1 MTMLKDPSQKYRPFT
16 PVALPDRTWPDKV
29 IDKAP
34 IWLSTD
40 LRDGN
45 QSLIEPMDAEKKM
58 AFFKC
63 LVAVGLK
70 EIEVGFP
77 SASQTDFDFVRELI
91 EGGHIPDDVTI
102 QVLTQ
107 ARDDLIER
115 TFESLKGA
123 KRAIVHYYNACAPSF
138 RRIVFGQDKAGVK
151 AIAVAAGQTIVRLA
165 AERPET
171 QWGFE
176 YSPEVF
182 SSTETDFDFVRELIE
197 GGHIPDDVTI
207 QVLTQARDDLIERTF
222 ESLKGAKRAIV
233 HYYNACAPSFRRIV
247 FNQDQAG
254 VKAIAV
260 AAGQTIVRL
269 AAERPETQW
278 GFEYSPEVF
287 SSTETDF
294 AVEVCNAV
302 IAVFAPT
309 PANKLILNLP
319 ATIECATPNNYADQ
333 IEWFGRHIDRR
344 DSVLISVHTHNDR
357 GTGVAASE
365 LAVMAGADRVEG
377 CLFGNGERTGNVCL
391 VTLALNLY
399 TQGVDP
405 ELDFSDIDAV
415 RKTVEEC
422 NQLPVHPRHP
432 YVGDLVHTA
441 FSGSHQ
447 DAIRKGFAQQK
458 PDALWEVPYLPIDPA
473 DIGRDY
479 ESVIRVN
486 SQSGKGGIAF
496 LLEQEY
502 GISLPRR
509 MQIEFS
515 QVVQRETDRL
525 GLEMTAAQIHA
536 LLEQEYLQ
544 AKSPYALVSHKL
556 REEDGT
562 STVDIKVAVE
572 GRTEH
577 WHGTAK
583 GPLEALV
590 ASLPQAVE
598 IMDYH
603 EHSIGAGA
611 NAKAASYIEVR
622 LEGQR
627 PLHGIGIDENITT
640 ASFRALLSALNR
652 AVTQAQAKAA

>member
-1 MTMLKDPSQKYRPFT
+1 MSMLKDPSQKYRAFT
-16 PVALPDRTWPDKV
+16 PIVIPDRTWPDKI
-29 IDKAP
+29 IDRAP

-58 AFFKC
+58 RFFKT
-63 LVAVGLK
+63 LLQVGLK

-123 KRAIVHYYNACAPSF
+123 KKAIVHYYNACAPSF
-138 RRIVFGQDKAGVK
+138 RKIVFNQDKAGVK
-151 AIAVAAGQTIVRLA
+151 AIAVAAGKTIKRLA
-165 AERPET
+165 EAAPQT

-182 SSTETDFDFVRELIE
+182 SSTEV
-197 GGHIPDDVTI
+197 
-207 QVLTQARDDLIERTF
+207 
-222 ESLKGAKRAIV
+222 
-233 HYYNACAPSFRRIV
+233 
-247 FNQDQAG
+247 
-254 VKAIAV
+254 
-260 AAGQTIVRL
+260 
-269 AAERPETQW
+269 
-278 GFEYSPEVF
+278 
-287 SSTETDF
+287 DF

-302 IAVFAPT
+302 IEVFQPT

-319 ATIECATPNNYADQ
+319 ATIENATPNNYADQ
-333 IEWFGRHIDRR
+333 IEWFGRHIDKR
-344 DSVLISVHTHNDR
+344 DSVLISLHTHNDR
-357 GTGVAASE
+357 GTGVAATE
-365 LAVMAGADRVEG
+365 LGLMAGADRVEG

-391 VTLALNLY
+391 VTVALNLY
-399 TQGVDP
+399 TQGIDP
-405 ELDFSDIDAV
+405 QLDFSDIDAV
-415 RKTVEEC
+415 RKVVEDC

-447 DAIRKGFAQQK
+447 DAIRKGFAQQQA
-458 PDALWEVPYLPIDPA
+458 DALWEVPYLPIDPA

-479 ESVIRVN
+479 EAVIRVN
-486 SQSGKGGIAF
+486 SQSGKGGITF

-515 QVVQRETDRL
+515 QVVQGETDRL
-525 GLEMTAAQIHA
+525 GLEMSAGQIHG
-536 LLEQEYLQ
+536 LLEREYLQ
-544 AKSPYALVSHKL
+544 AAAPYELKGHRL
-556 REEDGT
+556 QEENGDSRVEVQVQVDGQ
-562 STVDIKVAVE
+562 IQRWQGA
-572 GRTEH
+572 G
-577 WHGTAK
+577 K

-590 ASLPQAVE
+590 SSLPVAVE

-603 EHSIGAGA
+603 EHAIGAGA
-611 NAKAASYIEVR
+611 NAKAASYIEIR
-622 LEGQR
+622 LDGQR

-640 ASFRALLSALNR
+640 ASIRALFSALNR
-652 AVTQAQAKAA
+652 AVRQAEAKTQAA

>member
-182 SSTETDFDFVRELIE
+182 SSTETDF
-197 GGHIPDDVTI
+197 
-207 QVLTQARDDLIERTF
+207 
-222 ESLKGAKRAIV
+222 
-233 HYYNACAPSFRRIV
+233 
-247 FNQDQAG
+247 
-254 VKAIAV
+254 
-260 AAGQTIVRL
+260 
-269 AAERPETQW
+269 
-278 GFEYSPEVF
+278 
-287 SSTETDF
+287 

-432 YVGDLVHTA
+432 YVGDLDHTA

-479 ESVIRVN
+479 EAVIRVN

>member
-1 MTMLKDPSQKYRPFT
+1 MSMLRDPSSKYRPFT
-16 PVALPDRTWPDKV
+16 PIALPDRTWPDQT
-29 IDKAP
+29 IDQAP

-58 AFFKC
+58 RFFKC

-123 KRAIVHYYNACAPSF
+123 KQAIVHYYNACAP
-138 RRIVFGQDKAGVK
+138 A
-151 AIAVAAGQTIVRLA
+151 
-165 AERPET
+165 
-171 QWGFE
+171 
-176 YSPEVF
+176 
-182 SSTETDFDFVRELIE
+182 
-197 GGHIPDDVTI
+197 
-207 QVLTQARDDLIERTF
+207 
-222 ESLKGAKRAIV
+222 
-233 HYYNACAPSFRRIV
+233 FRRIV

-260 AAGQTIVRL
+260 AAGKTIRSL
-269 AAERPETQW
+269 AEAAPETQW

-287 SSTETDF
+287 SSTEIEF

-302 IAVFAPT
+302 IGVFEPT
-309 PANKLILNLP
+309 PQNKLILNLP

-405 ELDFSDIDAV
+405 QLDFSDIDAV
-415 RKTVEEC
+415 RKVVEDC

-432 YVGDLVHTA
+432 YAGDLVHTA

-447 DAIRKGFAQQK
+447 DAIRKGFVQQD
-458 PDALWEVPYLPIDPA
+458 PNGVWEVPYLPIDPA
-473 DIGRDY
+473 DIGRSY
-479 ESVIRVN
+479 EAVIRVN
-486 SQSGKGGIAF
+486 SQSGKGGITY

-502 GISLPRR
+502 GISMPRR
-509 MQIEFS
+509 LQIEFS
-515 QVVQRETDRL
+515 QVVQGETDRL
-525 GLEMTAAQIHA
+525 GLEMTAQQIHE
-536 LLEQEYLQ
+536 LLDREYLQ
-544 AKSPYALVSHKL
+544 ASSPYALIRHRL
-556 REEDGT
+556 QEENGT
-562 STVDIKVAVE
+562 SAVDVE
-572 GRTEH
+572 VLSDGNTLH
-577 WHGTAK
+577 WRGIGK

-590 ASLPQAVE
+590 AGLPVSVE
-598 IMDYH
+598 IMDYS
-603 EHSIGAGA
+603 EHAIGSGS
-611 NAKAASYIEVR
+611 NAKAAAYIEIR
-622 LEGQR
+622 LDNGR
-627 PLHGIGIDENITT
+627 PLHGIGIDENLTT
-640 ASFRALLSALNR
+640 ASFRALFSALNR
-652 AVTQAQAKAA
+652 AKRQAEAKAA

>member
-1 MTMLKDPSQKYRPFT
+1 MTMLKDPSSKYRPFT
-16 PVALPDRTWPDKV
+16 QIAIPDRTWPDNV

-58 AFFKC
+58 RFFKC
-63 LVAVGLK
+63 LLAVGLK

-123 KRAIVHYYNACAPSF
+123 KKAIVHYYNACAPSF
-138 RRIVFGQDKAGVK
+138 RKIVFNQDKAGVK
-151 AIAVAAGQTIVRLA
+151 AIAVAAGKTIKRLA
-165 AERPET
+165 DAAPET

-182 SSTETDFDFVRELIE
+182 SSTEI
-197 GGHIPDDVTI
+197 
-207 QVLTQARDDLIERTF
+207 
-222 ESLKGAKRAIV
+222 
-233 HYYNACAPSFRRIV
+233 
-247 FNQDQAG
+247 
-254 VKAIAV
+254 
-260 AAGQTIVRL
+260 
-269 AAERPETQW
+269 
-278 GFEYSPEVF
+278 
-287 SSTETDF
+287 DF

-302 IAVFAPT
+302 IGVFAPT
-309 PANKLILNLP
+309 PARKLILNLP

-333 IEWFGRHIDRR
+333 IEWFGRHVERR

-399 TQGVDP
+399 TQGVNP
-405 ELDFSDIDAV
+405 GLDFSDIDTV
-415 RKTVEEC
+415 RKVVEDC
-422 NQLPVHPRHP
+422 NQIPVHPRHP

-447 DAIRKGFAQQK
+447 DAIRKGFAQRK
-458 PDALWEVPYLPIDPA
+458 EDAVWEVPYLPIDPA

-479 ESVIRVN
+479 EAVIRVN
-486 SQSGKGGIAF
+486 SQSGKGGITF

-502 GISLPRR
+502 GINLPRR

-515 QVVQRETDRL
+515 QVVQKETDRL
-525 GLEMTAAQIHA
+525 GLEMTAAQIHQ
-536 LLEQEYLQ
+536 LLEREYLH
-544 AKSPYALVSHKL
+544 ATSPYALKGHRL
-556 REEDGT
+556 QEENGT
-562 STVDIKVAVE
+562 SAVDVE
-572 GRTEH
+572 VLSAGETQH
-577 WHGTAK
+577 WRGIGK

-590 ASLPQAVE
+590 AGLPVAVE
-598 IMDYH
+598 IMDYS
-603 EHSIGAGA
+603 EHAIGSGT
-611 NAKAASYIEVR
+611 NAKAAAYIELRVNGGR
-622 LEGQR
+622 A
-627 PLHGIGIDENITT
+627 LHGVGIDENLTT
-640 ASFRALLSALNR
+640 ASFRALFSALNR
-652 AVTQAQAKAA
+652 ALKYSDAQAA

>member
-1 MTMLKDPSQKYRPFT
+1 MTMLKDPSKKYRPFT
-16 PVALPDRTWPDKV
+16 PLALPDRTWPDQV

-45 QSLIEPMDAEKKM
+45 QSLIEPMDSEKKM
-58 AFFKC
+58 RFFKC
-63 LVAVGLK
+63 LLAVGLK

-123 KRAIVHYYNACAPSF
+123 KRAIVHYYNACAPAF
-138 RRIVFGQDKAGVK
+138 RKIVFHQDKAGVK
-151 AIAVAAGQTIVRLA
+151 AIAVAAGKTIKRLA
-165 AERPET
+165 E
-171 QWGFE
+171 
-176 YSPEVF
+176 
-182 SSTETDFDFVRELIE
+182 
-197 GGHIPDDVTI
+197 
-207 QVLTQARDDLIERTF
+207 
-222 ESLKGAKRAIV
+222 
-233 HYYNACAPSFRRIV
+233 
-247 FNQDQAG
+247 
-254 VKAIAV
+254 
-260 AAGQTIVRL
+260 AA
-269 AAERPETQW
+269 PETQW

-302 IAVFAPT
+302 VEVFQPT

-333 IEWFGRHIDRR
+333 IEWFGRHINRR
-344 DSVLISVHTHNDR
+344 DSVTISVHTHNDR

-399 TQGVDP
+399 TQGVNP
-405 ELDFSDIDAV
+405 GLDFSDIDAV
-415 RKTVEEC
+415 RKVVEEC

-432 YVGDLVHTA
+432 YAGDLVHTA

-447 DAIRKGFAQQK
+447 DAIRKGFAQQQA
-458 PDALWEVPYLPIDPA
+458 DAVWEVPYLPIDPA

-479 ESVIRVN
+479 EAVIRVN

-509 MQIEFS
+509 LQIEFS
-515 QVVQRETDRL
+515 QVVQHETDRL
-525 GLEMTAAQIHA
+525 GLEMSAEQIFK
-536 LLEQEYLQ
+536 LLEAEYLK
-544 AKSPYALVSHKL
+544 ADAPYVLNSHRL
-556 REEDGT
+556 QEENGLC
-562 STVDIKVAVE
+562 TVEAQVAVQGE
-572 GRTEH
+572 LRHKQGQ
-577 WHGTAK
+577 GK

-590 ASLPQAVE
+590 AALPQSIE

-603 EHSIGAGA
+603 EHAISAGA
-611 NAKAASYIEVR
+611 NAKAVAYIEIR
-622 LEGQR
+622 LDGGR
-627 PLHGIGIDENITT
+627 PLHGIGIDENLTT
-640 ASFRALLSALNR
+640 ASFRALFSALNR
-652 AVTQAQAKAA
+652 ALKHNTQKTAAA

>member
-16 PVALPDRTWPDKV
+16 QIQIPDRTWPDKI

-58 AFFKC
+58 RFFKC

-123 KRAIVHYYNACAPSF
+123 KKAIVHYYNACAPSF
-138 RRIVFGQDKAGVK
+138 RKIVFNQDKAGVK
-151 AIAVAAGQTIVRLA
+151 AIAVAAGTTIKRLA
-165 AERPET
+165 DAAPET

-182 SSTETDFDFVRELIE
+182 SSTEI
-197 GGHIPDDVTI
+197 
-207 QVLTQARDDLIERTF
+207 
-222 ESLKGAKRAIV
+222 
-233 HYYNACAPSFRRIV
+233 
-247 FNQDQAG
+247 
-254 VKAIAV
+254 
-260 AAGQTIVRL
+260 
-269 AAERPETQW
+269 
-278 GFEYSPEVF
+278 
-287 SSTETDF
+287 DF

-302 IAVFAPT
+302 IGVFQPT

-333 IEWFGRHIDRR
+333 IEWFGRHVDRR

-405 ELDFSDIDAV
+405 QLDFSDIDAV
-415 RKTVEEC
+415 RKVVEDC
-422 NQLPVHPRHP
+422 NQIPVHPRHP

-458 PDALWEVPYLPIDPA
+458 QDALWEVPYLPIDPA

-479 ESVIRVN
+479 EAVIRVN
-486 SQSGKGGIAF
+486 SQSGKGGITF

-525 GLEMTAAQIHA
+525 GLEMTAAQIHQ
-536 LLEQEYLQ
+536 LLETEYLQ
-544 AKSPYALVSHKL
+544 ARSPYTLKGHRL
-556 REEDGT
+556 QEENGT
-562 STVDIKVAVE
+562 SAVDIEVIE
-572 GRTEH
+572 GAEKHH
-577 WHGTAK
+577 WRGIGK
-583 GPLEALV
+583 GPLEAL
-590 ASLPQAVE
+590 AAALPVAVE
-598 IMDYH
+598 VMDYS
-603 EHSIGAGA
+603 EHAIGAGT
-611 NAKAASYIEVR
+611 NAKAAAYIELRVNGGR
-622 LEGQR
+622 A
-627 PLHGIGIDENITT
+627 LHGIGIDENLTT
-640 ASFRALLSALNR
+640 ASFRALFSALNR
-652 AVTQAQAKAA
+652 ALSQAESQAA

>member
-138 RRIVFGQDKAGVK
+138 RRIVFGQDK
-151 AIAVAAGQTIVRLA
+151 
-165 AERPET
+165 
-171 QWGFE
+171 
-176 YSPEVF
+176 
-182 SSTETDFDFVRELIE
+182 
-197 GGHIPDDVTI
+197 
-207 QVLTQARDDLIERTF
+207 
-222 ESLKGAKRAIV
+222 
-233 HYYNACAPSFRRIV
+233 
-247 FNQDQAG
+247 AG

-447 DAIRKGFAQQK
+447 DAIRKGFAQQQEG
-458 PDALWEVPYLPIDPA
+458 ALWEVPYLPIDPA

-479 ESVIRVN
+479 EAVIRVN
-486 SQSGKGGIAF
+486 SQSGKGGITF

-502 GISLPRR
+502 GINLPRR

-515 QVVQRETDRL
+515 QVVQKETDRL
-525 GLEMTAAQIHA
+525 GLEMTASQIHK
-536 LLEQEYLQ
+536 LLDSEYLK
-544 AKSPYALVSHKL
+544 AVSPYELKGHRLQEENGESHVEVKVQVDGQEQRWSGSGKGALEALASSL
-556 REEDGT
+556 P
-562 STVDIKVAVE
+562 VAVE
-572 GRTEH
+572 
-577 WHGTAK
+577 
-583 GPLEALV
+583 V
-590 ASLPQAVE
+590 
-598 IMDYH
+598 MDYH
-603 EHSIGAGA
+603 EHAIGGGA
-611 NAKAASYIEVR
+611 NAKAACYIEIR
-622 LEGQR
+622 LDGQR

-640 ASFRALLSALNR
+640 ASFRALFSALNR
-652 AVTQAQAKAA
+652 AVKQAEEKTQAA

>member
-1 MTMLKDPSQKYRPFT
+1 MTMLTDPSSKYRPFT
-16 PVALPDRTWPDKV
+16 PIALPDRTWPDKV
-29 IDKAP
+29 INQAP

-58 AFFKC
+58 RFFKC
-63 LVAVGLK
+63 LVAIGVK

-115 TFESLKGA
+115 TFESVKGA
-123 KRAIVHYYNACAPSF
+123 KQAIVHYYNACAPAF
-138 RRIVFGQDKAGVK
+138 RKIVFNQDKAGVK
-151 AIAVAAGQTIVRLA
+151 AIAIAAGKTIRRLA
-165 AERPET
+165 EAAPET
-171 QWGFE
+171 
-176 YSPEVF
+176 
-182 SSTETDFDFVRELIE
+182 
-197 GGHIPDDVTI
+197 
-207 QVLTQARDDLIERTF
+207 
-222 ESLKGAKRAIV
+222 
-233 HYYNACAPSFRRIV
+233 N
-247 FNQDQAG
+247 
-254 VKAIAV
+254 
-260 AAGQTIVRL
+260 
-269 AAERPETQW
+269 W

-302 IAVFAPT
+302 IGVFEPT
-309 PANKLILNLP
+309 PQRKLILNLP

-405 ELDFSDIDAV
+405 QLDFSDIDAV
-415 RKTVEEC
+415 RKVVEDC

-432 YVGDLVHTA
+432 YAGDLVHTA

-447 DAIRKGFAQQK
+447 DAIRKGFAQQD
-458 PDALWEVPYLPIDPA
+458 PNAVWEVPYLPIDPA
-473 DIGRDY
+473 DIGRSY
-479 ESVIRVN
+479 EAVIRVN
-486 SQSGKGGIAF
+486 SQSGKGGITY

-502 GISLPRR
+502 GIALPRR
-509 MQIEFS
+509 LQIEFS
-515 QVVQRETDRL
+515 QVVQGETDRL
-525 GLEMTAAQIHA
+525 GLEMTAEQIHQ
-536 LLEQEYLQ
+536 LLQREYLQ
-544 AKSPYALVSHKL
+544 ATTPYALVRHRL
-556 REEDGT
+556 QEENGT
-562 STVDIKVAVE
+562 SAVDVE
-572 GRTEH
+572 VINAGTTQH
-577 WHGTAK
+577 WRGIGK

-590 ASLPQAVE
+590 AGLPEAVE
-598 IMDYH
+598 IIDYH
-603 EHSIGAGA
+603 EHAIGSGSD
-611 NAKAASYIEVR
+611 AKAAAYIEVR
-622 LEGQR
+622 LDNGR
-627 PLHGIGIDENITT
+627 PLHGIGIDENLTA
-640 ASFRALLSALNR
+640 ASFRALFSALNR
-652 AVTQAQAKAA
+652 AKQQAAAQAA